1 LQLVSYCHSY
11 VEVALVV
18 VVVVVGVVVV
28 SSLVAKGLIATSLSF
43 YLFPQLKTA

>member
-1 LQLVSYCHSY
+1 LQLVSYCQSY
-11 VEVALVV
+11 VEVALV